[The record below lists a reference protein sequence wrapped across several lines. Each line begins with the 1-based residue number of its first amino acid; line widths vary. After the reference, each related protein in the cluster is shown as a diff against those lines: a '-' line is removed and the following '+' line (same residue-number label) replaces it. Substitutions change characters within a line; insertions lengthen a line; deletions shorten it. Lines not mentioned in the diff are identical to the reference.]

1 MPEDLANDIRNRITL
16 QNYQKVIEKIAYVY
30 SKINEDNT
38 IKNKSLYMY
47 TALDNEIKEF
57 GEEFNLKKI
66 EPDLYKDEEY
76 VDYEVVND

>member
-1 MPEDLANDIRNRITL
+1 MFPWPEIGHNSPHFG
-16 QNYQKVIEKIAYVY
+16 Q
-30 SKINEDNT
+30 T
-38 IKNKSLYMY
+38 IPME
-47 TALDNEIKEF
+47 TRNEIKEF